1 MKGETMTRKVFIN
14 LPVKDLGRSMDFFKQ
29 LGFEFN
35 PQFTDEKGAA
45 MVLSDEGFV
54 MLVVEPFF
62 QTFTKK
68 EIADAT
74 SETEVIVALSA
85 DSKEE
90 VNELVNKAL
99 AAGGSPSNDPTEYEG
114 FMYTWGFQDVDGH
127 LWEVLYM
134 EPSAIQG

>member
-1 MKGETMTRKVFIN
+1 MSRKVFIN

-85 DSKEE
+85 GSKE
-90 VNELVNKAL
+90 
-99 AAGGSPSNDPTEYEG
+99 
-114 FMYTWGFQDVDGH
+114 
-127 LWEVLYM
+127 
-134 EPSAIQG
+134 